1 MEIKVWRTSCGN
13 PFQTGSKV
21 VKSKKMLY
29 TYAMRIWKRIRTQ
42 EVIMGRYLNPGME
55 SFEKSVNSEIYVDK
69 TGLVGYTNRVM
80 NTVQGYVCVSRPRR
94 FGKSMAA
101 NMLTAYYSCSCDSE

>member
-1 MEIKVWRTSCGN
+1 MEIKVWRTSCEN

-29 TYAMRIWKRIRTQ
+29 TYAIRIWKRIRTQ
-42 EVIMGRYLNPGME
+42 EVTMGRYLNPGME

-94 FGKSMAA
+94 FGKSMGCEY
-101 NMLTAYYSCSCDSE
+101 AYGILQQRL